1 MIRIA
6 RALVVVASALAIC
19 GCGDDGP
26 DKRAGLTQRE
36 KDSILGQSQIPG
48 AKAVKTGMRN
58 ADSASARQARLDS
71 ADREP

>member
-1 MIRIA
+1 MQLRA
-6 RALVVVASALAIC
+6 RAFLLGVSALAVSAC
-19 GCGDDGP
+19 AEDGL
-26 DKRAGLTQRE
+26 DKRAGMTQRE

>member
-1 MIRIA
+1 MKGMRGI
-6 RALVVVASALAIC
+6 LVAGITALALAA
-19 GCGDDGP
+19 CGDDEP
-26 DKRAGLTQRE
+26 DTRAGLTQRE

-71 ADREP
+71 ADRDP

>member
-1 MIRIA
+1 MRVKG
-6 RALVVVASALAIC
+6 ALILAVGAFVLGAC
-19 GCGDDGP
+19 GEAGP

-36 KDSILGQSQIPG
+36 KDSIFARSQIPG
-48 AKAVKTGMRN
+48 AKAVKTGMTN

>member
-1 MIRIA
+1 MKGIIA
-6 RALVVVASALAIC
+6 MWLVGVTAFAIA
-19 GCGDDGP
+19 CGDAEP

>member
-1 MIRIA
+1 MKGIIA
-6 RALVVVASALAIC
+6 AVWLVGVTASAVA
-19 GCGDDGP
+19 CGDEGP

-48 AKAVKTGMRN
+48 AKAVKTGMTN